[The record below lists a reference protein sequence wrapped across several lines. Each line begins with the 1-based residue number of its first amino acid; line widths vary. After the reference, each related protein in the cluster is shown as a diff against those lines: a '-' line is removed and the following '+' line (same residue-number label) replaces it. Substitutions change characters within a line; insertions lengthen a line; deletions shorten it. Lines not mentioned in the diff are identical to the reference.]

1 MTEQFELVRAAI
13 KRIENA
19 ADAYLADEAS
29 AEKLDAAEEAQR
41 DFGCNNWEDVRD
53 LLSRLEKSER
63 IAHSMAVAL
72 GLEVWDD
79 TPRGDT
85 DAILEAVERAMNSRT
100 LEAFRRGL
108 EAARASLG
116 ADPVDLPVDLEGLYE
131 EWRKSLPSNAGGVLV
146 AGASLFRDFL
156 KERKFQT
163 GAPR

>member
-116 ADPVDLPVDLEGLYE
+116 ADEGSCPLCGAAQDDE
-131 EWRKSLPSNAGGVLV
+131 CDEDCPSWT
-146 AGASLFRDFL
+146 D
-156 KERKFQT
+156 ED
-163 GAPR
+163 